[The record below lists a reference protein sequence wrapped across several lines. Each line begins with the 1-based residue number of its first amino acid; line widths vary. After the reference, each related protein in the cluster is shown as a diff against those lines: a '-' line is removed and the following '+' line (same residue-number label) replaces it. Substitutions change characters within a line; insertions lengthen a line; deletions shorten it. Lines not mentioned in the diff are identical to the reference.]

1 MSKISWGGVGL
12 GGMVVWVEWGK
23 VECLFV
29 GVGGGGG
36 GCWSI

>member
-1 MSKISWGGVGL
+1 MI

-29 GVGGGGG
+29 GVGGVWG
-36 GCWSI
+36 GCWLI